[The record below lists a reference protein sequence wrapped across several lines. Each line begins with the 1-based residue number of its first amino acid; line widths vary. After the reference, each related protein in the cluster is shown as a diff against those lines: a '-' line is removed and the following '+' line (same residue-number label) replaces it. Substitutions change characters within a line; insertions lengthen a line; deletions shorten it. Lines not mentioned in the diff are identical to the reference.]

1 MKCAVCLLLALLLSG
16 CAGRGL
22 SGSFCGPLPS
32 DAAVVQVAQD
42 AVSFL
47 SMSYPPGHTSLYL
60 LPAKEADN
68 AFARALE
75 SGLRAR
81 GFTILAQARKDAVSV
96 AYTLDALQD
105 ESSWYL
111 QLRLSDGRALSR
123 AYDAAGMPEAGRSQ
137 TGVVASPDRAEQ
149 LTSKAACVLS
159 E

>member
-1 MKCAVCLLLALLLSG
+1 MKRLAFALLALCLSG

-47 SMSYPPGHTSLYL
+47 AMSYPPGHTSLYL

-81 GFTILAQARKDAVSV
+81 GFIILAQAAQAWKDAVSV
-96 AYTLDALQD
+96 AYTLDALRD
-105 ESSWYL
+105 ESAWYL

-123 AYDAAGMPEAGRSQ
+123 AYDAAGMPEAGRTQ
-137 TGVVASPDRAEQ
+137 IDRADQ
-149 LTSKAACVLS
+149 GTGKVARDLS